1 MECRIHQKETVGC
14 GMQDTLK
21 AYVSVAIYVE
31 GNTASLSS
39 PTKLYGLGL
48 GGDQGGGGGRGE

>member
-21 AYVSVAIYVE
+21 AHVSVAIYV
-31 GNTASLSS
+31 
-39 PTKLYGLGL
+39 
-48 GGDQGGGGGRGE
+48 GGEYCILVFTYKTVWVRVGG